1 VKKTKTDYLS
11 MQNKYYDEYASQWSL
26 SFRDPVVGS
35 YDAHNKW
42 SDYDTFLFKDFDTKG
57 LVALEYGCG
66 PGRNL
71 VKFSNRFERI
81 DGVDISDI
89 NIEKAKINLEHNGVY
104 GSNLYVTSGDN
115 LSMIE
120 ESTYDVVFAVICFQH
135 ICSHEIRFNILK
147 DIYRVLKPGGKLCF
161 QMGHGGKDGIP
172 TAGYFDDIFDA
183 ASTNGHADVSITE
196 EADIQKDLVDEIGY
210 TNYKSDIRDTGPGDN
225 HRNWIWIQVEK

>member
-1 VKKTKTDYLS
+1 

-35 YDAHNKW
+35 YDAHNNW
-42 SDYDTFLFKDFDTKG
+42 PDYDTFLFKDFDAKG

-81 DGVDISDI
+81 DGVDISDV
-89 NIEKAKINLEHNGVY
+89 NIEKAKINLEHNGIH

-120 ESTYDVVFAVICFQH
+120 DNTYDVVFAVICFQH
-135 ICSHEIRFNILK
+135 ICSHEIRFSILE
-147 DIYRVLKPGGKLCF
+147 DIHRVLKPGGKLCF
-161 QMGHGGKDGIP
+161 QMGYGGKEGIP
-172 TAGYFDDIFDA
+172 TAGYFDDVFDA